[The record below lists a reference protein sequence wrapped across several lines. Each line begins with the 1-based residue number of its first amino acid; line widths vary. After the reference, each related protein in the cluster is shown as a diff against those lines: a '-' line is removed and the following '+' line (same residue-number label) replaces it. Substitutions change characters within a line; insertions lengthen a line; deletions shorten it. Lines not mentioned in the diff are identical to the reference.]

1 MFELLKCDWMQL
13 SMIGLS
19 AHSIPRLASG
29 NEFCVTDAKA
39 PRLQGPNSNIYIYI
53 HLHLVNKQV
62 IGTSFPKWNNQYM
75 MTLTWKLKIWKTHH

>member
-1 MFELLKCDWMQL
+1 MQL

-53 HLHLVNKQV
+53 YSLALSKQ
-62 IGTSFPKWNNQYM
+62 TSDWDFIPKVKQSVHDDINLEVKDMKNSS
-75 MTLTWKLKIWKTHH
+75 LRLK